1 MEEEPKLFFDNGLPA
16 VLEERLILQSDLQ
29 AVLRHAEAEQNIL
42 EDTASGWL
50 YTSCRLGTV
59 TVWVVYSERSDGYQ
73 IHNAYSHRMEIEG
86 AAK

>member
-1 MEEEPKLFFDNGLPA
+1 MKELTIDPEFRDKIPPLSEDEFSKL
-16 VLEERLILQSDLQ
+16 
-29 AVLRHAEAEQNIL
+29 EQNIL

-50 YTSCRLGTV
+50 YTSCRLGNV
-59 TVWVVYSERSDGYQ
+59 TFWVVYSERSDGYQ